1 MTAVSERAQAHVEL
15 DPRVL
20 RLRSDAWELDV
31 LPGTGASIAAG
42 RVRLRG
48 AWVDLLRPTPPADLG
63 AVEQC
68 ASFAMVPWS
77 NRIRDGVLRFAGR
90 AWQLQHNGA
99 DGTAIHGATGWA
111 TWDVVERSESAVTL
125 AYDSTRLVGVNFPWR
140 FAAQLTYAVEGTRL
154 SVTTSVRNLDTE
166 AFPAGFGHHPYFR
179 RALVAP
185 GTWVPPH
192 GDPVLHVPAARG
204 FPLEAGMAVGPAGEP
219 AARADYRRPRPVGRA
234 FVDDVLTDLSRDEPV
249 RITYDEGLVVE
260 LRSDPVYAH
269 LVVYVPPGRPY
280 FAVEPVTNVNDGVTL
295 HEAGVPGTGVVVL
308 EPGEQVSGTFT
319 LDALG

>member
-31 LPGTGASIAAG
+31 LPGTGASLAAG
-42 RVRLRG
+42 RVRLG
-48 AWVDLLRPTPPADLG
+48 DSWVDLLRPTATRHLG
-63 AVEQC
+63 EIERC

-77 NRIRDGVLRFAGR
+77 NRIRDGVLRFGGR
-90 AWQLQHNGA
+90 TWQLQHNGA
-99 DGTAIHGATGWA
+99 DGTAIHGTTGWA
-111 TWDVVERSESAVTL
+111 TWDVVERTEGAVTL

-140 FAAQLTYAVEGTRL
+140 FAAQVTYALDGGRL
-154 SVTTSVRNLDTE
+154 TVTTSVRNLDTE
-166 AFPAGFGHHPYFR
+166 PFPAGFGHHPYFR
-179 RALVAP
+179 RTLVAP
-185 GTWVPPH
+185 GALPSPD

-219 AARADYRRPRPVGRA
+219 APRADYRVPRPIGRA
-234 FVDDVLTDLSRDEPV
+234 FVDDVLTDLVRDEPV

-269 LVVYVPPGRPY
+269 VVVYAPRGRSY
-280 FAVEPVTNVNDGVTL
+280 FAVEPVTNVNDGFTL

-308 EPGEQVSGTFT
+308 EPGEQLTGTFT
-319 LDALG
+319 LDVLV